1 MKKFLKYIAVI
12 FGVFTLDF
20 ISKIYVL
27 RLVSA
32 ACIKAGNPIDI
43 YNPDIVSSS
52 NPSNLIEG
60 IRLVFDGY
68 EWVFNFF
75 DFRFVWN
82 KGVSFSAFNN
92 FMPILLIVGTALII
106 CWLLWYLFKK
116 AAIYER
122 LPLAFIIGG
131 ALGNLVDRIRFG
143 AVVDFIQFHIGNFW
157 WFPAVFNVGDVFI
170 TLGVCLYLIRL
181 VINKLHNKRNNKG

>member
-68 EWVFNFF
+68 ANVKKPI
-75 DFRFVWN
+75 DF
-82 KGVSFSAFNN
+82 K
-92 FMPILLIVGTALII
+92 
-106 CWLLWYLFKK
+106 
-116 AAIYER
+116 
-122 LPLAFIIGG
+122 
-131 ALGNLVDRIRFG
+131 
-143 AVVDFIQFHIGNFW
+143 
-157 WFPAVFNVGDVFI
+157 
-170 TLGVCLYLIRL
+170 
-181 VINKLHNKRNNKG
+181 